1 MIPEV
6 VVMSYPLGD
15 TYSLLI
21 PDRPGDTFL
30 GWYKDFRLTQEFD
43 EVLNPDGPTILYSN
57 WSSYP
62 AIVLQETDFLEAEE
76 IHYFYFTLDVAATI
90 RAFTV
95 SDIDTYGTLM
105 DNGENIIFENDDS
118 PAGGY
123 NFLIEYELEP
133 GTYIIAV
140 EAYDSAVTG
149 DYTFVLI
156 KN

>member
-30 GWYKDFRLTQEFD
+30 GWYKDFRLTQEF
-43 EVLNPDGPTILYSN
+43 
-57 WSSYP
+57 
-62 AIVLQETDFLEAEE
+62 
-76 IHYFYFTLDVAATI
+76 DVAATI